1 MKLAIAALLAGSAA
15 AFNVKEV
22 RFFVANGFFFSQIR
36 VGVNWWTRAVRVP
49 VPGPTCDVRGL
60 DRGD

>member
-22 RFFVANGFFFSQIR
+22 RFFVGEWSFFFQRI
-36 VGVNWWTRAVRVP
+36 VW
-49 VPGPTCDVRGL
+49 
-60 DRGD
+60 